1 MMLKRERPDTDWL
14 LFCQLK
20 NLNFLTE
27 LSSSL
32 LFSNLACEMERF
44 LRIIKPPADQPSTSS
59 SPSSSRLEEND
70 SSAPT
75 VSTKTSAKGRSFQA
89 SWKSKFPWLL
99 YDAAKQKAFCKVC
112 TEAKTMGA
120 PLPSSAHD
128 QESFRAF
135 VRDGFSGWAKALE
148 RFGLAIRGK
157 TDEDSNPFQLLKLRA
172 RDIPELRSWLGRTE
186 HKWLSHDILN
196 EMTEIMA
203 HDVLSTLLGEIKSN
217 FYSVI
222 MDETADISVREQVSI
237 CFRIVS
243 DDLEPEEYFV
253 GFYATSS
260 TTADA
265 LFQLLKDAL
274 ARFALPLNKCRGQCY
289 DGASNMA
296 GVKSGLQACVL
307 EQEPRAQYVHCTAHL
322 MNLIVHDVAQSIPAC
337 RNFMSL
343 IRELITFIRNSPKR
357 LAWFKE
363 FQGTEAPQLR
373 PLCPTRWTVR
383 AASLQSIA
391 TNYSA
396 LMDFLEDMSANE
408 KGDAGGKASG
418 LFVNLQKFGTFFS
431 LRSMLTFFS
440 RVEAVNVA
448 LQKRQLHTQSARE
461 MIDTLRGDLKAI
473 REAFGE
479 FWENTTAAADDM
491 GLESPVLPRPRK
503 IPRRLENAV
512 GPARNF
518 QTPDE
523 LYRHQYVQ
531 VIDTASAALDCR
543 FSPAAFKHMQDVEEF
558 VTGKSDCNAIMQFYQ
573 DDLDASRLTLHRDMC
588 VDIAK
593 QRGVCL
599 ATFQDV
605 VDFLKGDS
613 DCHVIYSNVTS
624 FSVDTYLKKCSYCLE
639 NNKEANNFCENS
651 CSVDSYVTRSWIRH
665 GDVVMDLF

>member
-1 MMLKRERPDTDWL
+1 M
-14 LFCQLK
+14 
-20 NLNFLTE
+20 FLTK
-27 LSSSL
+27 LSSSI

-44 LRIIKPPADQPSTSS
+44 LRIIKQPSDQPSTSS

-75 VSTKTSAKGRSFQA
+75 VSSTKKSAKGRSFQA
-89 SWKSKFPWLL
+89 SWKHKFPWLL
-99 YDAAKQKAFCKVC
+99 YDAAKQKAFCNVC

-135 VRDGFSGWAKALE
+135 VRDGFSGWSKALE
-148 RFGLAIRGK
+148 RFGTHEKSPIHRAAINATAARDKGVNVAAAMSQGKIKQMSDARTALLAILSSIQYLSCQGLAIRGK
-157 TDEDSNPFQLLKLRA
+157 TDEDSNVFQLLKLRA

-203 HDVLSTLLGEIKSN
+203 HDVLRTLLEEIKSN

-296 GVKSGLQACVL
+296 GVKSGLQARVL
-307 EQEPRAQYVHCTAHL
+307 EQDPRAQYVHCTAHL

-343 IRELITFIRNSPKR
+343 IRELITLFRNSPKR

-363 FQGTEAPQLR
+363 FQGTEAP
-373 PLCPTRWTVR
+373 
-383 AASLQSIA
+383 
-391 TNYSA
+391 
-396 LMDFLEDMSANE
+396 
-408 KGDAGGKASG
+408 
-418 LFVNLQKFGTFFS
+418 
-431 LRSMLTFFS
+431 
-440 RVEAVNVA
+440 
-448 LQKRQLHTQSARE
+448 
-461 MIDTLRGDLKAI
+461 
-473 REAFGE
+473 
-479 FWENTTAAADDM
+479 
-491 GLESPVLPRPRK
+491 
-503 IPRRLENAV
+503 
-512 GPARNF
+512 
-518 QTPDE
+518 
-523 LYRHQYVQ
+523 
-531 VIDTASAALDCR
+531 
-543 FSPAAFKHMQDVEEF
+543 
-558 VTGKSDCNAIMQFYQ
+558 
-573 DDLDASRLTLHRDMC
+573 
-588 VDIAK
+588 
-593 QRGVCL
+593 
-599 ATFQDV
+599 
-605 VDFLKGDS
+605 
-613 DCHVIYSNVTS
+613 
-624 FSVDTYLKKCSYCLE
+624 
-639 NNKEANNFCENS
+639 
-651 CSVDSYVTRSWIRH
+651 
-665 GDVVMDLF
+665 